1 MLWFE
6 FHRIIESPESNH
18 PPTTNVTPLSHIP
31 QCHTD
36 TLVRWCGIASHAA
49 LGRNGHCSWRTGALI
64 PDLHPAKHVGWWRCA
79 LSAWRALLLV
89 RLGHVETGRAL
100 KACDFSVISFLTAL
114 TGISILHGEPPTQA
128 GWLCAAQWGHELYW
142 GRPILTFQQLTS
154 SCSPGHSASHSY
166 TCLYHVKRIAGLKA
180 LFNSYFIPHL
190 PAHIELV
197 VYMLL
202 CHNEKDLYFV
212 IKSRF

>member
-128 GWLCAAQWGHELYW
+128 GWLC
-142 GRPILTFQQLTS
+142 
-154 SCSPGHSASHSY
+154 SPVRTWAVLRQTHP
-166 TCLYHVKRIAGLKA
+166 R
-180 LFNSYFIPHL
+180 L
-190 PAHIELV
+190 PAAHLLV
-197 VYMLL
+197 QPRAF
-202 CHNEKDLYFV
+202 CISQLYLPV
-212 IKSRF
+212 SCKAYCRFESTV